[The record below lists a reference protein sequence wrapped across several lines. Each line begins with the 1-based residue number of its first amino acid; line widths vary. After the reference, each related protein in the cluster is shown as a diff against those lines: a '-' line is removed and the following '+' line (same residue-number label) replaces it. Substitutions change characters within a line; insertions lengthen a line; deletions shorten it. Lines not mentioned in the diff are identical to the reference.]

1 MTIIATQVIVQAQ
14 RISRSATFTV
24 QTTIEKAFPLFG
36 PIREKEWA
44 AGWNPEVIYSRHL
57 EVEQHMIFKTKGN
70 QEDEPD
76 YLWVVTQ
83 YNPEA
88 YFIEYTVST
97 ANRVWFITV
106 KCEDRKTETQ
116 VAVTYSYTGL
126 NASGNQ
132 RNVEMLDRMFA
143 HNLKD
148 WERAI
153 NYYLRTGTILE

>member
-24 QTTIEKAFPLFG
+24 QTTIEKRFLCLVPFAKKNGQP
-36 PIREKEWA
+36 
-44 AGWNPEVIYSRHL
+44 AGIEVIYSRHL